1 MTGKCPICK
10 QTVGQLNGE
19 QIDINLNNQVMGGIV
34 YVCPS
39 CAAILGCGLNP
50 NYQQDALV
58 RELLKELR
66 NRGLI
71 R

>member
-1 MTGKCPICK
+1 MYRRR
-10 QTVGQLNGE
+10 
-19 QIDINLNNQVMGGIV
+19 GGIV

-50 NYQQDALV
+50 DYQQDALV